1 MSASE
6 YSYESISYIDDSL
19 ERAAVKFPL
28 VSTYTGPQE
37 LALRNATNNLTD
49 MTLAEYNIV
58 SHHRTVD
65 PVPAGHR
72 EEKLLVRA
80 HDPSTGQKFSFSIPG
95 FDNTIVMLPDSD
107 FADLTDVQVA
117 AFVTAF
123 EACVANPVGDTLLD
137 VDSIE
142 RTRGK
147 K

>member
-65 PVPAGHR
+65 PVAAGHR

-107 FADLTDVQVA
+107 FVDLTDVQVA